1 MQASDTIVETLRAD
15 GATLRDTPW
24 GPVAV
29 DFGDW
34 QAEYRAFR
42 RSAGL
47 FRPPAAA
54 QVEITGRDRAA
65 FLNNLSTNKL
75 DQIQPGEGRETFL
88 TDANGRILHHVFVFA
103 GPQSLVLHTAA
114 GLAPALIAHLDHYW
128 IREDLKFHDRSAQWG
143 QLVLA
148 GPDAAGIVERLIG
161 PLAGHCAQHGR
172 ERARVREDDLPND
185 DAPSPPAPLPKGEER
200 DFVPS
205 AESYLASFD
214 VSWNGRPLMVR
225 RFHESG
231 FTSFHLAMD
240 AADIDSLW
248 RALRQLGPAACGMRA
263 LETIRIEEG
272 FPVIGLDITDKNLPQ
287 EIGRNEKAISF
298 TKGCYL
304 GQEIVARI
312 DSRGAVSK
320 LLCGVRFQRTHL
332 APREAESPGVP
343 PGGAE
348 LMREGQPA
356 GQVTSAAYSPGF
368 QASVALAYVRRPFH
382 EPGVVLE
389 SPCGPGTVVAL
400 PMR

>member
-1 MQASDTIVETLRAD
+1 MQAPDTIVETLRAD

-24 GPVAV
+24 GPVAA

-34 QAEYRAFR
+34 QAEYWAFR

-65 FLNNLSTNKL
+65 FLNNLCTNKL

-88 TDANGRILHHVFVFA
+88 ADANGRILHHVVVFA

-114 GLAPALIAHLDHYW
+114 GMGPSLIAHLEHYW
-128 IREDLKFHDRSAQWG
+128 IREDLKFHDRSAEWG

-148 GPDAAGIVERLIG
+148 GPHAAEIVEKLTEQEG
-161 PLAGHCAQHGR
+161 
-172 ERARVREDDLPND
+172 
-185 DAPSPPAPLPKGEER
+185 KG
-200 DFVPS
+200 DSVPS
-205 AESYLASFD
+205 AGSYLSNFH

-225 RFHESG
+225 RFFERG

-240 AADIDSLW
+240 AADIDPLW
-248 RALRQLGPAACGMRA
+248 HALRQLGAAACGMRA

-287 EIGRNEKAISF
+287 EVGRNEKAISF

-320 LLCGVRFQRTHL
+320 VLCGVRFQSTHL
-332 APREAESPGVP
+332 APRDAESAEVP
-343 PGGAE
+343 LCGAE
-348 LMREGQPA
+348 LTRDGQPA
-356 GQVTSAAYSPGF
+356 GHVTSVAYSPGF

-382 EPGVVLE
+382 EAGIVLD
-389 SPCGPGTVVAL
+389 SACGPATVIEL

>member
-1 MQASDTIVETLRAD
+1 MQVSDTIIETLRAD

-34 QAEYRAFR
+34 QAEYWAFR

-47 FRPPAAA
+47 FHPPATT
-54 QVEITGRDRAA
+54 QVEITGRDRAT
-65 FLNNLSTNKL
+65 FLNNLCTNKL

-88 TDANGRILHHVFVFA
+88 ADANGRILHHVVVFA

-114 GLAPALIAHLDHYW
+114 GMGPGLIAHLEHYW
-128 IREDLKFHDRSAQWG
+128 IREDLKFHDRSADWG
-143 QLVLA
+143 QLILA
-148 GPDAAGIVERLIG
+148 GPDAAGIVEK
-161 PLAGHCAQHGR
+161 LAGGI
-172 ERARVREDDLPND
+172 VPPND
-185 DAPSPPAPLPKGEER
+185 A
-200 DFVPS
+200 
-205 AESYLASFD
+205 YLSNFD
-214 VSWNGRPLMVR
+214 ISWNGRPLMVR
-225 RFHESG
+225 RFQERG

-240 AADIDSLW
+240 AAEMDPLW
-248 RALRQLGPAACGMRA
+248 RALRQLGAAACGMGA
-263 LETIRIEEG
+263 LETIRIEVG

-287 EIGRNEKAISF
+287 EVGRSEKAISF

-320 LLCGVRFQRTHL
+320 VLCGVRFQKT
-332 APREAESPGVP
+332 EVP

-348 LMREGQPA
+348 LTRDGQPA
-356 GQVTSAAYSPGF
+356 GHVTSAAYSPGF

-382 EPGVVLE
+382 EPGVALD
-389 SPCGPGTVVAL
+389 SACGPATVIEL